1 MLHFGDGAVRNLA
14 ENLGRT
20 VVISLYSGLGGAEEG
35 FEGLLSSAGSSQC
48 SEQQRLNFQWLRYPH
63 TQVSNINLHLLF

>member
-48 SEQQRLNFQWLRYPH
+48 SEQQRLNFQ
-63 TQVSNINLHLLF
+63 